1 MKNKNPLFLL
11 ARRMLMGNKKNVKND
26 PSAFIK
32 ITMNKLADEQKDEI
46 EKEEDTKTQEQE
58 NSKSIL
64 GNSTLG
70 KVESPETQEQEILK
84 EENKEIEENLN
95 KLNKNQV
102 ILIKQILQK
111 IQNNVDQIF
120 QIIKEENLDQKEN
133 DLIVKKSLKKLKQN
147 INEKN
152 QLITEG
158 VFDGQNMVGP
168 DGKKY
173 IVPVNYASKS
183 KLIEG
188 DILKLTI
195 TNDGSF
201 IYKQIEPAQKER
213 LKGLLIKD
221 QETNQWEVL
230 AGGNIYK
237 VLTTSVTYFKGE
249 NNDEAVILV
258 PKGNKSQW
266 AAIENII
273 KINN

>member
-1 MKNKNPLFLL
+1 MKNKNSIFFLIRQIL
-11 ARRMLMGNKKNVKND
+11 TGGKKNIKNENNELQKNKIEKETLKEKNNETKEINK
-26 PSAFIK
+26 IK
-32 ITMNKLADEQKDEI
+32 NEENKLENILKKNNEI
-46 EKEEDTKTQEQE
+46 EK
-58 NSKSIL
+58 
-64 GNSTLG
+64 
-70 KVESPETQEQEILK
+70 
-84 EENKEIEENLN
+84 NLN

-102 ILIKQILQK
+102 VLITQILQK
-111 IQNNVDQIF
+111 IQNNVDQIL
-120 QIIKEENLDQKEN
+120 QIIQEEKPNQKEN
-133 DLIVKKSLKKLKQN
+133 DLIIKKSLKKLKQN

-152 QLITEG
+152 QLIIEG
-158 VFDGQNMVGP
+158 VFDGQNMIGP

-173 IVPVNYASKS
+173 IIPVNYASKS

-201 IYKQIEPAQKER
+201 IYKQIEPVQKER

-221 QETNQWEVL
+221 RETNQWEVL

-249 NNDEAVILV
+249 NNDEAIILV

-273 KINN
+273 KTIKN

>member
-1 MKNKNPLFLL
+1 MQNQKQNILL
-11 ARRMLMGNKKNVKND
+11 
-26 PSAFIK
+26 
-32 ITMNKLADEQKDEI
+32 EQLPNENNEPKKDEI
-46 EKEEDTKTQEQE
+46 ENNE
-58 NSKSIL
+58 L
-64 GNSTLG
+64 
-70 KVESPETQEQEILK
+70 
-84 EENKEIEENLN
+84 LN
-95 KLNKNQV
+95 LNKNQT

-111 IQNNVDQIF
+111 IQNNINQIS
-120 QIIKEENLDQKEN
+120 QIIEETEPDQKGK
-133 DLIVKKSLKKLKQN
+133 DLIIQKSLKKLKRN
-147 INEKN
+147 FYEKN

-158 VFDGQNMVGP
+158 VFDGQNMIGP

-173 IVPVNYASKS
+173 IIPVNYASKS

-221 QETNQWEVL
+221 EETSQWKVL
-230 AGGNIYK
+230 AGGNTYK

-249 NNDEAVILV
+249 VNDEAVILI
-258 PKGNKSQW
+258 PKGNRSQW

-273 KINN
+273 KMQV

>member
-1 MKNKNPLFLL
+1 MKNKNSIFLL
-11 ARRMLMGNKKNVKND
+11 IRQILTGGKKNIKNENNELQKNK
-26 PSAFIK
+26 IK
-32 ITMNKLADEQKDEI
+32 KETLKEKNNKTKEANKIKNE
-46 EKEEDTKTQEQE
+46 EKI
-58 NSKSIL
+58 S
-64 GNSTLG
+64 
-70 KVESPETQEQEILK
+70 K
-84 EENKEIEENLN
+84 EENKLENILEKNNEIKKNLN
-95 KLNKNQV
+95 KLNKNQI
-102 ILIKQILQK
+102 ILITQILQK
-111 IQNNVDQIF
+111 IQNNIDQIF
-120 QIIKEENLDQKEN
+120 QIIQEEKPNQQKEN
-133 DLIVKKSLKKLKQN
+133 DLIIKKSLKKLKQN

-152 QLITEG
+152 QLIIEG
-158 VFDGQNMVGP
+158 VFDGQNMIGP

-195 TNDGSF
+195 TNNGSF
-201 IYKQIEPAQKER
+201 IYKQIEPVQKER

-221 QETNQWEVL
+221 RETNQWEVL

-249 NNDEAVILV
+249 NNDEAIILV

-273 KINN
+273 KTINN